1 MENKEF
7 TELSMEE
14 QLALLDEDRDKHTHS
29 DDYDSS
35 ENAYVEESFEES
47 TESKQVEEKNE
58 PKKLSKSKRII
69 LGFISILVFAIGT
82 TIYLNVIKDNE
93 KPDESPEDKV
103 AVKQPIDNITVENRI
118 DIPTDIDN
126 KEEFVNM
133 ISKINKV
140 THSYLEEI
148 REIIINYIDRDR
160 NDIYIETELANY
172 KKSLLSDLERFA
184 KYKTIYEK
192 FGASDLYTATADR
205 LQNAYDITRTTK
217 NVMSEKA
224 LIANTNSYID
234 KEQEINTRVKVALMS
249 FMDANDIEFDQQDDK
264 IVYKI
269 SDGD

>member
-14 QLALLDEDRDKHTHS
+14 QLALLDEDRDQHTHS
-29 DDYDSS
+29 DDNDSS
-35 ENAYVEESFEES
+35 DEESFEES
-47 TESKQVEEKNE
+47 EEPQARADNNES
-58 PKKLSKSKRII
+58 KKLSKSKKII

-82 TIYLNVIKDNE
+82 TIYLNVIKDNKE
-93 KPDESPEDKV
+93 PDESPKDKV
-103 AVKQPIDNITVENRI
+103 AVKQPIDNVTIENRI
-118 DIPTDIDN
+118 EIPTDIDN
-126 KEEFVNM
+126 KEEFVNV
-133 ISKINKV
+133 ISKTNKV

-160 NDIYIETELANY
+160 NDIYIETELDVY
-172 KKSLLSDLERFA
+172 KKSLLSDIERFA
-184 KYKTIYEK
+184 KYKTLYEK
-192 FGASDLYTATADR
+192 FGASDLYTAAADR
-205 LQNAYDITRTTK
+205 LQNAYDITRTSK

-249 FMDANDIEFDQQDDK
+249 FMDANDIEFDQRDDK